1 MYVANKH
8 VNAVIVGAG
17 AGGGVVAKVLAE
29 AGLSVVLLER
39 GKWQSFEDTT
49 DDELIS
55 QRTTVLGN
63 AYGPDD
69 ARHCRVV
76 ENPDGSTRVVLP
88 SESGYNNNAACVGS
102 GTLSYG
108 AMGWRFMPQ
117 DFRLKSTYGCPE
129 GSTLDDW
136 PISYDDLEH
145 CYERAEWEIGVA
157 GDDEGNP
164 FAPPRKRPRPMPA
177 FPYNKEAN
185 ILIAAAKR
193 LGWHPFPV
201 PMLRN
206 SIPYGGRPK
215 CIHMSSCCGFACP
228 INAKCGTQNTVIPAA
243 MATGNCEVRTDAVV
257 SEIML
262 DSRGKARGVR
272 YFDIGD
278 RLQEQTADLVVVSA
292 SATETPRL
300 LLNSKSNLHP
310 NGAGNN
316 NDWVGRNLQGHCY
329 CGANGF
335 MDEET
340 YEEAGPGATVA
351 FCDFSHGNK
360 GLCGG
365 AMVANEFISLPY
377 NFTNTRP
384 PGAARWGLAHK
395 EFQRRNYKRV
405 IRVMGPVQEMPVFE
419 SRVRV
424 DPVVKDHWGIPVTR
438 LSGRRH
444 PHDVEIAKFVVGKV
458 ESLLREAGAK
468 DIWSWVPGL
477 GGPSG
482 GQHQAGTCR
491 MGNDPKTS
499 VANRYGQVHE
509 IDNLFIADGSLHV
522 TNGGFNPALTIM
534 ALGYWVGEYIAKE
547 WKGGTHFRA

>member
-1 MYVANKH
+1 VANKH
-8 VNAVIVGAG
+8 VNAVVVGAG
-17 AGGGVVAKVLAE
+17 AGGGVAAKVLAE

-39 GKWQSFEDTT
+39 GRWHTYADRD
-49 DDELIS
+49 DDELIN

-69 ARHCRVV
+69 ARYRRVV
-76 ENPDGSTRVVLP
+76 EGADGSSRVVLP
-88 SESGYNNNAACVGS
+88 SEGGYNNNAACVGS

-108 AMGWRFMPQ
+108 AMAWRFMPQ
-117 DFRLKSTYGCPE
+117 DFRLKSIYGCPE

-136 PISYDDLEH
+136 PISYDELEP

-157 GDDEGNP
+157 GSDEGNP
-164 FAPPRKRPRPMPA
+164 FAPPRKKPRPMPP
-177 FPYNKEAN
+177 FPYSKEGK
-185 ILIAAAKR
+185 ILFDAAKR
-193 LGWHPFPV
+193 LGLHPFPI

-215 CIHMSSCCGFACP
+215 CIHMRSCCGFACP

-243 MATGNCEVRTDAVV
+243 LATGNCELRTDAVA
-257 SEIML
+257 SEVMV
-262 DSRGKARGVR
+262 DDRGRATGVK
-272 YFDIGD
+272 YFDARD
-278 RLQEQTADLVVVSA
+278 RQQVQTADLVVLA
-292 SATETPRL
+292 CSATETPRL
-300 LLNSKSNLHP
+300 LLNSKSKLFP

-335 MDEET
+335 MAEDV
-340 YEEAGPGATVA
+340 YEESGPGATVA
-351 FCDFSHGNK
+351 LCDFSHGNK
-360 GLCGG
+360 GLVGG
-365 AMVANEFISLPY
+365 AMMANEFISLPY
-377 NFTNTRP
+377 SFTRTRP
-384 PGAARWGLAHK
+384 PGSPSWGLAHK
-395 EFQRRNYKRV
+395 AFQRDNYKRI
-405 IRVMGPVQEMPVFE
+405 IRMMGPVQEIPVFD

-424 DPVVKDHWGIPVTR
+424 DPKVTDHWGIPVTR

-444 PHDVEIAKFVVGKV
+444 PHDIEIAKFMVDKV
-458 ESLLREAGAK
+458 AAVLREAGAT
-468 DIWSWVPGL
+468 DIWTWVPGL

-499 VANRYGQVHE
+499 VTNRYGQIHE
-509 IDNLFIADGSLHV
+509 IDNLFVADGSLNV

-534 ALGYWVGEYIAKE
+534 ALGYWVGEHIVRA
-547 WKGGTHFRA
+547 WKGGGKLRS